1 MQAADFVV
9 LQEAVLLF
17 EEVFLAEEVLEDL
30 EQVFD
35 LQLENCS
42 TAIVQ
47 KYSS

>member
-9 LQEAVLLF
+9 LQEAELLLD
-17 EEVFLAEEVLEDL
+17 EVFLAEEELEDL
-30 EQVFD
+30 EQAFD